1 MHKKAYYAF
10 PSHLA
15 GPLHLLA
22 IMYGGESRP
31 RGKSK
36 TLRGRGLRFR
46 NVGSSY
52 SPASGN
58 TSNLPQAL
66 VKHYDKEFIEGLH
79 TETPFPRC
87 ATPKDLPMKSGN
99 QYVLFLNVPYGGN
112 TNQTS
117 EGTVG
122 GGITP
127 QVLTT
132 TATIGEYADYINF
145 SSYAL
150 FTAIDDTVVA
160 QAKELAY
167 RLAVTLSLL
176 TRNIADTLSTL
187 DSSVKVLLS
196 ASSTTSFTTNSI
208 GQIPGTVQSLAGRSV
223 HPFIEGKARFAGVI
237 HPFTW
242 GDCLNDATNNS
253 AIDILKHTPE
263 GLMRLEELPTTDL
276 ADVFELPGT
285 GVDFFQSNLVTQTP
299 NYNDG
304 THGAITG
311 LTALRTY
318 IFGKDAIIRVSLN
331 APGDTAYGDGSYR
344 NVRCFTE
351 ANGGPTKSD
360 PSGLIPGWTSYR
372 CHYVATPPPD
382 TNMRAR
388 VIDAGS
394 GIS

>member
-1 MHKKAYYAF
+1 MRYGNGKRMKQIVMIGAAL
-10 PSHLA
+10 SLA
-15 GPLHLLA
+15 G
-22 IMYGGESRP
+22 ISW
-31 RGKSK
+31 
-36 TLRGRGLRFR
+36 R
-46 NVGSSY
+46 NVGANY

-58 TSNLPQAL
+58 TGNLPQAL

-87 ATPKDLPMKSGN
+87 ATPRDLPMKSGN

-112 TNQTS
+112 TNQAA

-122 GGITP
+122 GGISP

-150 FTAIDDTVVA
+150 FTAIDDTVVE
-160 QAKELAY
+160 QARELAY

-176 TRNIADTLSTL
+176 TRNIADALNVT
-187 DSSVKVLLS
+187 DSSVAVKL
-196 ASSTTSFTTNSI
+196 AATSTTAYTVNSI
-208 GQIPGTVQSLAGRSV
+208 GQIRASVQSMAGRSIK
-223 HPFIEGKARFAGVI
+223 PFLESKARFAGVI

-242 GDCLNDATNNS
+242 GDCINDTTNNS
-253 AIDILKHTPE
+253 AIDVLKHTPE

-285 GVDFFQSNLVTQTP
+285 GVDFFQSNLVTQST
-299 NYNDG
+299 NYNPG
-304 THGAITG
+304 SGAVTG

-318 IFGKDAIIRVSLN
+318 IFGKDGVIRVTLN
-331 APGDTAYGDGSYR
+331 APGDTAYGDGSFR

-351 ANGGPTKSD
+351 TNAGPTKSD

-382 TNMRAR
+382 TVMRAR
-388 VIDAGS
+388 TIDAAS

>member
-1 MHKKAYYAF
+1 MRKKAYYAF

-22 IMYGGESRP
+22 LLASGPQSRP
-31 RGKSK
+31 KRLRARGI
-36 TLRGRGLRFR
+36 RWR
-46 NVGSSY
+46 NVGGSY

-127 QVLTT
+127 SVLTN

-176 TRNIADTLSTL
+176 TRNITDTMNTI

-196 ASSTTSFTTNSI
+196 ATSISAFTVNSI
-208 GQIPGTVQSLAGRSV
+208 GQIRSSVQSMAGRSIK
-223 HPFIEGKARFAGVI
+223 PFIEGKARFAGVI

-242 GDCLNDATNNS
+242 GDCINDTTNNS
-253 AIDILKHTPE
+253 AVDILKHTPE
-263 GLMRLEELPTTDL
+263 GLMRLDELPSTDL

-318 IFGKDAIIRVSLN
+318 LYGKDGVIRVTLN
-331 APGDTAYGDGSYR
+331 APGDTAYGDGSMR

-351 ANGGPTKSD
+351 ANAGPTKSD

-372 CHYVATPPPD
+372 CHYVATPSPD
-382 TNMRAR
+382 TIMRVR
-388 VIDAGS
+388 YIDAAS
-394 GIS
+394 GVS

>member
-1 MHKKAYYAF
+1 MQTATGASAPAICAFAGHLSGSGFLKAQSANLF
-10 PSHLA
+10 RMKALGIRWRNA
-15 GPLHLLA
+15 G
-22 IMYGGESRP
+22 I
-31 RGKSK
+31 
-36 TLRGRGLRFR
+36 
-46 NVGSSY
+46 
-52 SPASGN
+52 SPASANSG
-58 TSNLPQAL
+58 NLPQSL

-112 TNQTS
+112 INQAS

-122 GGITP
+122 SGIAP

-150 FTAIDDTVVA
+150 FTAIDDTIVA
-160 QAKELAY
+160 QAREMAY

-176 TRNIADTLSTL
+176 TRNVTDGMIAL
-187 DSSVKVLLS
+187 DSSVQVKL
-196 ASSTTSFTTNSI
+196 AATSTTVFTVNSI
-208 GQIPGTVQSLAGRSV
+208 GQIRASKMSLVGRSV
-223 HPFIEGKARFAGVI
+223 KSFDESRARFIGVI

-242 GDCLNDATNNS
+242 GDCLNDTTNNS
-253 AIDILKHTPE
+253 AVDQLKHTVE
-263 GLMRLEELPTTDL
+263 GQMKIEELPINDL
-276 ADVFELPGT
+276 AEVFELPGT
-285 GVDFFQSNLVTQTP
+285 GIEFFQSNLVTQSL
-299 NYNDG
+299 NYNPG
-304 THGAITG
+304 AGAITG
-311 LTALRTY
+311 LTALRAY

-351 ANGGPTKSD
+351 SNAGPTKSD

-372 CHYVATPPPD
+372 CHYTATPPPD
-382 TNMRAR
+382 TTMRAR
-388 VIDAGS
+388 LIDGAS

>member
-1 MHKKAYYAF
+1 MKF
-10 PSHLA
+10 A
-15 GPLHLLA
+15 GAVLA
-22 IMYGGESRP
+22 IAATQFSAYGVS
-31 RGKSK
+31 
-36 TLRGRGLRFR
+36 FR
-46 NVGSSY
+46 NFPGASY

-58 TSNLPQAL
+58 SGNLPQSL

-79 TETPFPRC
+79 TETPFVRC

-112 TNQTS
+112 TNQAA

-160 QAKELAY
+160 QSRELAY

-176 TRNIADTLSTL
+176 TRNIADALNTT
-187 DSSVKVLLS
+187 DSSVLTQLS
-196 ASSTTSFTTNSI
+196 ATSTTAYTVNSI
-208 GQIPGTVQSLAGRSV
+208 GQIRASVQSMAGRSIK
-223 HPFIEGKARFAGVI
+223 PFLEGKARFAGVI

-242 GDCLNDATNNS
+242 GDCINDTTNNS
-253 AIDILKHTPE
+253 AIDVLKHTPE
-263 GLMRLEELPTTDL
+263 GLMKLDELPSTDL

-285 GVDFFQSNLVTQTP
+285 GVDFFQSNLVTQTTT
-299 NYNDG
+299 YKSV
-304 THGAITG
+304 TG

-318 IFGKDAIIRVSLN
+318 IFGKDGVIRVTLN
-331 APGDTAYGDGSYR
+331 APGDTAYGDGSMR

-351 ANGGPTKSD
+351 ANAGPTKSD

-372 CHYVATPPPD
+372 AHYVATPPPD
-382 TNMRAR
+382 TVMRAR
-388 VIDAGS
+388 LIDAAS
-394 GIS
+394 GVS